1 MHDKRHQP
9 PALMRAVVCDGAD
22 KHLSTLHVHQ
32 VPVPDAGPGEVRVRL
47 HAASLNPVD
56 WKLAD
61 GTAPWLNAPL
71 IMGLDGAGVIDQVG
85 ESAGDWHVGDRVV
98 WHGSLSKPGVFADF
112 GIAPAHVLAR
122 IPSQVSF
129 AAAAALPCAGM
140 TAYQAL
146 IRKAR
151 LQAGQTLL
159 VQGASGAVGGFA
171 LQIAKSLGATT
182 IALANAA
189 QADRVRALGADHVL
203 DRRDPG
209 LAQKIRAL
217 TGGYGVDVMLEVA
230 NPGDART
237 SLELIRYNGQLLC
250 IDPMPNLA
258 NVPPYTYA
266 ASIHEVAL
274 GGAYAAGHRPT
285 QEDFAVMLTALLAQ
299 VAAGS
304 LDPMIERRILLEQVA
319 QGLADMRA
327 GGQAGKTVVEMLVC

>member
-1 MHDKRHQP
+1 MPDKSPQP

-22 KHLSTLHVHQ
+22 KSLSTLHLCQ
-32 VPVPDAGPGEVRVRL
+32 LPVPAAGPGEVRVRL

-61 GTAPWLNAPL
+61 GTVPWLNAPL

-85 ESAGDWHVGDRVV
+85 DDAGNWQVGDRVV
-98 WHGSLSKPGVFADF
+98 WHGNLSSPGVFADY
-112 GIAPAHVLAR
+112 GTAPAHVLAR
-122 IPSQVSF
+122 IPDQVSF
-129 AAAAALPCAGM
+129 AAAVALPCAGM

-146 IRKAR
+146 VRKAR

-189 QADRVRALGADHVL
+189 QADRARALGADHVL
-203 DRRDPG
+203 DRRDPA
-209 LAQKIRAL
+209 LLEKIRAL

-230 NPGDART
+230 NPGDARK
-237 SLELIRYNGQLLC
+237 SLDLLRYNGQLLC

-258 NVPPYTYA
+258 DVPPYTYA
-266 ASIHEVAL
+266 ASIREVAL

-285 QEDFAVMLTALLAQ
+285 QEDFAVMLTALLEL
-299 VAAGS
+299 VAAGR
-304 LDPMIERRILLEQVA
+304 LDPMIERRICLDQVPE
-319 QGLADMRA
+319 GLVAMRE
-327 GGQAGKTVVEMLVC
+327 GGQTGKTIVEIG